1 MRRYSRNFTVLEL
14 IIVCGVIAILAAI
27 LMPALT
33 RARKTA
39 KSISCINSQKQAA
52 TGFMLYASDFDGFAY
67 GGPEWAT
74 ALMPDAVVKP
84 YRDANKI
91 EWATLLPKGQGYIRG
106 ESLLFCPQER
116 LSSLNDAEKYGD
128 SQTSA
133 LIGAKPFRFTTI
145 GTVKNPDDPNLPRP
159 TPFKLYI
166 SPSQSILGGD
176 SGIIAPI
183 SDNKYAHFS
192 GITNNV
198 KNGKRFC
205 HIDIR
210 HLGKANVFM
219 ADGHVV
225 AVKGKELKTYY
236 FYNVR
241 GSSHKD
247 EKFTAAIKDK
257 ERYELN

>member
-52 TGFMLYASDFDGFAY
+52 TGFMLYAIDFDGFAY

-74 ALMPDAVVKP
+74 ALMPEAVVKP
-84 YRDANKI
+84 YRDKNKLT
-91 EWATLLPKGQGYIRG
+91 WYNAPKGQGYIRG
-106 ESLLFCPQER
+106 EALLFCPQER
-116 LSSLNDAEKYGD
+116 LSNLNGAETYGD
-128 SQTSA
+128 SLTSA
-133 LIGAKPFRFTTI
+133 LIGKTPFRFTTI
-145 GTVKNPDDPNLPRP
+145 GTVKNPDQDSPPLPI
-159 TPFKLYI
+159 PFKLYI

-183 SDNKYAHFS
+183 SDNKYTHFS
-192 GITNNV
+192 GITNAV

-247 EKFTAAIKDK
+247 EKFTAAIKNK